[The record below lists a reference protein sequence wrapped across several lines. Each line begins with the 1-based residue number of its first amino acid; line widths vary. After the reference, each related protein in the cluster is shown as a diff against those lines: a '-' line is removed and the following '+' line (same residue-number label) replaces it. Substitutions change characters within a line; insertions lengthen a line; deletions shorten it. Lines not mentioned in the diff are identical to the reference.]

1 MSERYV
7 VCKDDEIA
15 PGEMRTIDVGK
26 RGTPVVVLRTGAGS
40 LHALYGRCPHQGA
53 PLVAG
58 RLIGETVGNVPG
70 EIGCVRDGEILQ
82 CPWHAFEYDVTSG
95 RAVTDPDNLRIR
107 CYDVALEG
115 GEVVV
120 TV

>member
-7 VCKDDEIA
+7 VCKDEEIR
-15 PGEMRTIDVGK
+15 PGEMRTIAVGK
-26 RGTPVVVLRTGAGS
+26 RELPVVVVRTGAGS
-40 LHALYGRCPHQGA
+40 LHAIYGRCPHQGA
-53 PLVAG
+53 PLIAG
-58 RLIGETVGNVPG
+58 RLIAETVGTLPG
-70 EIGCVRDGEILQ
+70 EVACIRDGEILQ